1 MDRFA
6 VMETFICVVETGS
19 FSAAARRL
27 NVGQPA
33 VSKSVAQ
40 LEDRLGVRLILRST
54 RGLTPT
60 EAGQHY
66 YERAKRSIEEAHEAE
81 LLARGKGKG
90 LSGKLRVSAAVTF
103 ARLYIVPRLNT
114 FLSAHPDLQI
124 DLRMDDQNI
133 DLVEQGID
141 VALRMGTLPD
151 SSMTA
156 RHLAQ
161 TRRHAVATP
170 RYIQAHGKPKTPAE
184 LAQHE
189 IVVYSPTGGNTAWDF
204 QRGDTVASVMVTG
217 RVQVSAAEGVR
228 AAVLADIGIAI
239 ASEWMFASEIQ
250 QGEVQ
255 MVLED
260 WTLPP
265 IDIWALFPTG
275 RMVSAKARAFA
286 DFVEATLQEITPP
299 HDEGNS

>member
-27 NVGQPA
+27 QVGQPA
-33 VSKSVAQ
+33 VSKSIAQ

-60 EAGQHY
+60 DAGQQY
-66 YERAKRSIEEAHEAE
+66 YERAKRSIEEANEAE
-81 LLARGKGKG
+81 LLARGTGKG

-103 ARLYIVPRLNT
+103 ARLHIIPRLNT
-114 FLSAHPDLQI
+114 FLGAHPDLHI
-124 DLRMDDQNI
+124 DVRLDDRNI

-161 TRRHAVATP
+161 TKRYALATP
-170 RYIQAHGKPKTPAE
+170 AYLQAHGTPTTPAE
-184 LAQHE
+184 LAEHE

-204 QRGDTVASVMVTG
+204 QRGDTATSVVVTG

-228 AAVLADIGIAI
+228 AAVLADMGIAI
-239 ASEWMFASEIQ
+239 ASEWMFAAELRN
-250 QGEVQ
+250 GEVQ
-255 MVLED
+255 TVLDD

-265 IDIWALFPTG
+265 IDLWALFPTG

-286 DFVEATLQEITPP
+286 DFVEATLQEIAPAT
-299 HDEGNS
+299 

>member
-1 MDRFA
+1 MDRFT

-33 VSKSVAQ
+33 VSKSIAQ
-40 LEDRLGVRLILRST
+40 LEDHLGVRLLLRST

-66 YERAKRSIEEAHEAE
+66 YERARRSVEEANDAE
-81 LLARGKGKG
+81 LAARGTDKG
-90 LSGKLRVSAAVTF
+90 LTGKLRVSAAVTF
-103 ARLYIVPRLNT
+103 ARLHIIPRLNT

-124 DLRMDDQNI
+124 DVRLDDRHI
-133 DLVEQGID
+133 DLIEQGID

-161 TRRHAVATP
+161 TRRHVIATP
-170 RYIQAHGKPKTPAE
+170 RYIQSNGIPKTPAE

-189 IVVYSPTGGNTAWDF
+189 AVVYSPSGGNTAWDF
-204 QRGDTVASVMVTG
+204 QRGDTVISVMVTG
-217 RVQVSAAEGVR
+217 RISVSAAEGLR
-228 AAVLADIGIAI
+228 AAVLADMGITI
-239 ASEWMFASEIQ
+239 ASEWMFASEIRN
-250 QGEVQ
+250 GEVQ
-255 MVLED
+255 TLLDD

-265 IDIWALFPTG
+265 IDVWALFPTG

-286 DFVEATLQEITPP
+286 DFVEATLQEIAPH
-299 HDEGNS
+299 HDENAP

>member
-33 VSKSVAQ
+33 VSKSIAQ
-40 LEDRLGVRLILRST
+40 LEDHLGVRLLLRST

-66 YERAKRSIEEAHEAE
+66 YERAKRSIEEANEAD
-81 LLARGKGKG
+81 LVARGTGKG

-103 ARLYIVPRLNT
+103 SRLHIIPRLNT
-114 FLSAHPDLQI
+114 FLSEHPDLQI
-124 DLRMDDQNI
+124 DVRLDDRNI
-133 DLVEQGID
+133 DLIEQGID

-151 SSMTA
+151 STMTA

-161 TRRHAVATP
+161 SRRHVLATP
-170 RYIQAHGKPKTPAE
+170 RYIQSNGAPKTPAE
-184 LAQHE
+184 LARHE
-189 IVVYSPTGGNTAWDF
+189 AVVYSPNGGNTSWDF
-204 QRGDTVASVMVTG
+204 QRGDTVVSVMVAG
-217 RVQVSAAEGVR
+217 RIVVSAAEGVR
-228 AAVLADIGIAI
+228 AAVLADMGIAI
-239 ASEWMFASEIQ
+239 ASEWMFASEIRN
-250 QGEVQ
+250 GEVQ
-255 MVLED
+255 TLLDD

-265 IDIWALFPTG
+265 IDVWALFPTG

-286 DFVEATLQEITPP
+286 DFVEAILKEIAPP
-299 HDEGNS
+299 QDDDAS